1 MSDLVGGKPVGG
13 ARPPEPD
20 EAYLSHWNAR
30 AEQERWPL
38 PADRGVLTVGRAAS
52 AEVCLS
58 GDVQVSR
65 VHAVLERIGGHWTI
79 VDDALSRNG
88 TFLNGRR
95 LTRRVRLRD
104 RDKIRLGETV
114 LTFCAP
120 PQTAS
125 QQTVEGGALPAL
137 PRLTDRQ
144 RSVLVAL
151 CRPCRD
157 APGYASPTS
166 NQQIAKELF
175 LSLQAVKTHLRVLFH
190 KFGIDALPQNQK
202 RARLVELAQQFGM
215 VDDYEP

>member
-1 MSDLVGGKPVGG
+1 MSDLVGDEPVGG
-13 ARPPEPD
+13 VRAPEQD
-20 EAYLSHWNAR
+20 DVYLSQWNAR
-30 AEQERWPL
+30 AEQRRWAL
-38 PADRGVLTVGRAAS
+38 PPDRGVLTVGRASS
-52 AEVCLS
+52 ADVCLS

-79 VDDALSRNG
+79 VDDGLSRNG

-104 RDKIRLGETV
+104 RDRIRVGETL

-120 PQTAS
+120 PPSAT
-125 QQTVEGGALPAL
+125 QQTVEGGALLRL
-137 PRLTDRQ
+137 PPLTDRQ

-157 APGYASPTS
+157 APGYVSPAS
-166 NQQIAKELF
+166 NQQIARELF
-175 LSLQAVKTHLRVLFH
+175 LSLYAVKTHLRVLFH

-215 VDDYEP
+215 VDEYEP